1 MIYIKLIMNFLQEIN
16 NTLLHHYDSNDYD
29 SNDYDINDYNINDYN
44 INNNIKEYNCGFA
57 ECNNYNKDKDYSN
70 NTRYNIKIRKITK
83 YTNAGKKN
91 WTSLIGKQLCDS
103 CYTCYRKNGNFIR
116 KYNTKK

>member
-1 MIYIKLIMNFLQEIN
+1 MNFLQDIN

-29 SNDYDINDYNINDYN
+29 INDYNVNDYDIYDYDIYDYD
-44 INNNIKEYNCGFA
+44 INNIIKEYNCGFA
-57 ECNNYNKDKDYSN
+57 ECNNYNKDYNKDYCN
-70 NTRYNIKIRKITK
+70 DTRSNIKIRKITK